1 MVIKCLGTGS
11 SGNCYYVRFINGFEI
26 FLDAGIRPAVIKK
39 YGVNISGVPVFISHE
54 HADHAKYAKVLFN
67 KYGCQPVCSPGT
79 ASALG
84 LDRFFSSCDYYDNVY
99 FEFIHVSHN
108 AAEPTGIYIKSG
120 QESLVYLTDL
130 GQPVQLGY
138 AQPVTALIVEANHTP
153 LALLHSYLESKS
165 QEIINDRVSG
175 PEGHLSSQQAFEVV
189 ENHYKS
195 AEVLILTHTSRK
207 NFDYAEFFSDRQ
219 LPYDFRSKAFI
230 AEAGAVWE
238 TIPF

>member
-11 SGNCYYVRFINGFEI
+11 SGNCYYVRFLNGFEI

-39 YGVNISGVPVFISHE
+39 HGVNIAGIPVFISHE
-54 HADHAKYAKVLFN
+54 HSDHAKYVKALLS

-79 ASALG
+79 ASALA
-84 LDRFFSSCDYYDNVY
+84 LDHFTSQYDFFDDIY

-108 AAEPTGIYIKSG
+108 AAEPTGIYIKAG

-130 GQPVQLGY
+130 GRPVQLGY
-138 AQPVTALIVEANHTP
+138 PQPVTALIVEANHTP
-153 LALLHSYLESKS
+153 LALLHSYLESKN

-189 ENHYKS
+189 ANHYKA

-207 NFDYAEFFSDRQ
+207 NFSYIEFLSDKQ

-230 AEAGAVWE
+230 AEAGATWE